1 MHLYIKIAI
10 FLILTS
16 VILGAFGAHKL
27 NDLLNNEQINSFN
40 TGIKYQM
47 IHGISVLIL
56 SLNYKAFT
64 KRIKNI
70 VQIMILG
77 TLLFS
82 FSIYLLNIKD
92 LISLPTNFLGPITPI
107 GGVLIIISWIMLILN
122 VNKEVNHF

>member
-16 VILGAFGAHKL
+16 VIIGAFGTHKL

-40 TGIKYQM
+40 TGLKYQM

-56 SLNYKAFT
+56 SLNYKTFT
-64 KRIKNI
+64 KRIKDI
-70 VQIMILG
+70 LKIMILG
-77 TLLFS
+77 TVLFS
-82 FSIYLLNIKD
+82 FSIYLLNMKD
-92 LISLPTNFLGPITPI
+92 LINLPTNFLGPITPI
-107 GGVLIIISWIMLILN
+107 GGALIIISWIMLILN

>member
-107 GGVLIIISWIMLILN
+107 GGALIIISWIMLILN